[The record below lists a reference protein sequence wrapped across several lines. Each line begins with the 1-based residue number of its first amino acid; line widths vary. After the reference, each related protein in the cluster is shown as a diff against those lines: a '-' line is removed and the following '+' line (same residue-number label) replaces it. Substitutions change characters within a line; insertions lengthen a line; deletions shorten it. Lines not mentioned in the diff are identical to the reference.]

1 MLDNKIDIDE
11 IVSKL
16 NKDEAFKPYEIT
28 CELAEDKI
36 VFHIGRIMS
45 LEEKSIFVSKVAD
58 ACFVDDEY
66 HPENFDVVFAV
77 MFMQMLTDLPV
88 FETEDEEG
96 NKIIDIDKTYALYN
110 ALKVED
116 RYYSLTTSDCTDIL
130 ADLRWSAKE
139 AVEFK
144 KDRIIANEK
153 KQIEKL
159 HQEITD
165 GVALLKSATDKLIEQ
180 AQETADSEEFKFTK
194 QLADKL
200 TDLDEKKIVDIIRQ
214 K

>member
-36 VFHIGRIMS
+36 VFHIGRTMS

-77 MFMQMLTDLPV
+77 MFMQMLTDLIS
-88 FETEDEEG
+88 F
-96 NKIIDIDKTYALYN
+96 NSFL
-110 ALKVED
+110 
-116 RYYSLTTSDCTDIL
+116 
-130 ADLRWSAKE
+130 
-139 AVEFK
+139 
-144 KDRIIANEK
+144 
-153 KQIEKL
+153 
-159 HQEITD
+159 
-165 GVALLKSATDKLIEQ
+165 
-180 AQETADSEEFKFTK
+180 
-194 QLADKL
+194 
-200 TDLDEKKIVDIIRQ
+200 
-214 K
+214 